1 MIDYERSKPP
11 LQLKVNNVLAKSVW
25 LRVRLRDA
33 GHSEVVV
40 EDTSVGAFA
49 LHNAFDLL
57 LKEQGSEWRS
67 VGLDELRRVLAAQK
81 RLEKSKSKAADR
93 PPVELTAHE
102 SSNEVASDCPKL
114 LRVGEV
120 TGLDDCAQRIEAA
133 LYRTSI
139 PHLRS
144 ALTFVVPSMLHARKI
159 LRAPVFT
166 RINSMNPYWFNRR
179 ADSPCEF

>member
-1 MIDYERSKPP
+1 MREPSG
-11 LQLKVNNVLAKSVW
+11 
-25 LRVRLRDA
+25 A
-33 GHSEVVV
+33 GLGEVVV
-40 EDTSVGAFA
+40 EDPLVGVFA
-49 LHNAFDLL
+49 LHNEFDLL
-57 LKEQGSEWRS
+57 LKEEGSEWRP
-67 VGLDELRRVLAAQK
+67 VGIDELRRVLAARK
-81 RLEKSKSKAADR
+81 RLAKSESQDSDSQPA
-93 PPVELTAHE
+93 ELEFHRT
-102 SSNEVASDCPKL
+102 SNEIASDCPKL